1 MIKLSLTFSE
11 FDRRLKETSLAAML
25 KLASDLIEDIPS
37 RSFLSY
43 VRRKH
48 VRASPKSPLKMH

>member
-25 KLASDLIEDIPS
+25 KLASDLIEDNPPL
-37 RSFLSY
+37 LSY